1 MRCERCGAELSAD
14 GYCPS
19 CGAEAY
25 TAGEPHVQVLSPA
38 ERNAYRGVTIEE
50 GSPEG
55 GARSDIRFERSRQG
69 WRGFSYVSSD
79 SWQGKLT
86 LYLGVAALLLFV
98 FFIAVPVAMAVI
110 VLSIVSWILYRLF
123 L

>member
-19 CGAEAY
+19 CDMEA
-25 TAGEPHVQVLSPA
+25 HVQVLSPA

-50 GSPEG
+50 GNPGNET
-55 GARSDIRFERSRQG
+55 GANIRFERNGRG
-69 WRGFSYVSSD
+69 WSGFSYMSAG

-86 LYLGVAALLLFV
+86 LFLGVSALLFFV
-98 FFIAVPVAMAVI
+98 FFIALPVSLAVI
-110 VLSIVSWILYRLF
+110 VFSIVSWFFYRLF
-123 L
+123 S

>member
-19 CGAEAY
+19 CDADR
-25 TAGEPHVQVLSPA
+25 HVQVLSPA

-50 GSPEG
+50 SNPEEG

-69 WRGFSYVSSD
+69 WGGFSYVSSG

-86 LYLGVAALLLFV
+86 LYLGIAALLLFI
-98 FFIAVPVAMAVI
+98 FFIAVPVALAVI
-110 VLSIVSWILYRLF
+110 VFSIVSWILYRLF

>member
-1 MRCERCGAELSAD
+1 MRCERCGVELSAD

-19 CGAEAY
+19 CDADR
-25 TAGEPHVQVLSPA
+25 HVQVLSPA

-50 GSPEG
+50 SNPEDET
-55 GARSDIRFERSRQG
+55 RTNIRFERGRQG
-69 WRGFSYVSSD
+69 WSNFSYMSSG

-98 FFIAVPVAMAVI
+98 FFIAVPVALAVI
-110 VLSIVSWILYRLF
+110 VFSVVSWILYRLF
-123 L
+123 S